1 MSNSFMSLLK
11 LHAPLPWTVEFE
23 KVWRTRRINS
33 KSLFTMAMVS
43 LIGCVENK
51 KSNYKNNY
59 TLFLYI
65 TLIDLGSAVYCR
77 RRTWSWLGWLD
88 EWMGGRNGRAYAA
101 AVILT
106 TALVTNYPEPAAQWW
121 RDRIWHFT
129 EDHVERPRYK
139 TIGPLT
145 SIGAPGFEQA
155 YAPRPRTLWRLG
167 CAEGRKGSV
176 QTKDLQ
182 GPEQCRQSDTQYPA
196 WDGLSIQHRLVLKKR
211 GAEAMLR
218 AS

>member
-1 MSNSFMSLLK
+1 M
-11 LHAPLPWTVEFE
+11 EFE

-33 KSLFTMAMVS
+33 KSLFTMAVIS

-51 KSNYKNNY
+51 KSNYTNNH

-101 AVILT
+101 AVIPT
-106 TALVTNYPEPAAQWW
+106 TVLVTNYLEPAAQWW

-129 EDHVERPRYK
+129 KDHVERPRYK
-139 TIGPLT
+139 TISLLT
-145 SIGAPGFEQA
+145 SIGAPGLSKLMHLDQGPFGVWG
-155 YAPRPRTLWRLG
+155 APRG
-167 CAEGRKGSV
+167 GRV
-176 QTKDLQ
+176 QFRRRIYKD
-182 GPEQCRQSDTQYPA
+182 QSNADSQTHNTRP
-196 WDGLSIQHRLVLKKR
+196 GT
-211 GAEAMLR
+211 G
-218 AS
+218 